1 MPINKQVEK
10 IAIQVGE
17 YSGGEFTPH
26 GDPVLYDI
34 WNYDGRWRTD
44 WRGGVGNTRTLAGR
58 DLSGAGG
65 FRLDLRINLRG
76 VTEIQKWNIS
86 ELIKDIFDVP
96 AFPKAVKISPD
107 EDIENGT
114 VCNLRSGYYG
124 YNREFT
130 VDRPVVSMD
139 FSGVE
144 RVATIPD
151 SYQILGEADP
161 VLPDAPLDFNVDV
174 TYFPTL
180 AACSWSAVGD
190 VDGYN
195 VYLKSNGE
203 FVKQNVE
210 LIEATE
216 YDIEGLEDGNYES
229 YVTFVQGGVES
240 DPSDI
245 EEFEVLNLVIVSSGL
260 STSDVTASSESFD
273 GNRMNVF
280 NEVNFS
286 LWVADTWQNEWVR
299 IDFGEQIEV
308 LYVIHRNGTELG
320 TPKEWKIQ
328 GSNDDSTWDDLL
340 VVEQS
345 ERVAAD
351 EPHELPITGMY
362 RYYRL
367 FVTESWDDE
376 NVIRVRNTRLF
387 AIE

>member
-1 MPINKQVEK
+1 MARQTSHVFQRGINKRV
-10 IAIQVGE
+10 
-17 YSGGEFTPH
+17 
-26 GDPVLYDI
+26 DI
-34 WNYDGRWRTD
+34 ERTD
-44 WRGGVGNTRTLAGR
+44 DPNRLYTLQNARLFKRGETGYV
-58 DLSGAGG
+58 S
-65 FRLDLRINLRG
+65 RIEGYKSILNL
-76 VTEIQKWNIS
+76 ES
-86 ELIKDIFDVP
+86 PDIGD
-96 AFPKAVKISPD
+96 ISPP
-107 EDIENGT
+107 
-114 VCNLRSGYYG
+114 L
-124 YNREFT
+124 
-130 VDRPVVSMD
+130 
-139 FSGVE
+139 
-144 RVATIPD
+144 PD
-151 SYQILGEADP
+151 SK
-161 VLPDAPLDFNVDV
+161 VLDFNVDV

-180 AACSWSAVGD
+180 AVCSWSAVED

-210 LIEATE
+210 LIVATE
-216 YDIEGLEDGNYES
+216 YDIEGLEGGNYES

-245 EEFEVLNLVIVSSGL
+245 EEFEVNLVIVSSGL

-273 GNRMNVF
+273 GNRMSVF
-280 NEVNFS
+280 NETNFL